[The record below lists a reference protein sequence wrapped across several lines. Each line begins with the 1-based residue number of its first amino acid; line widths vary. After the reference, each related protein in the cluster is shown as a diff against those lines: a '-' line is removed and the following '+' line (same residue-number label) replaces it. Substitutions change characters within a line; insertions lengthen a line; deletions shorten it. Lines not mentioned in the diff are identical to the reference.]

1 MSRSTHTSNVLV
13 EDELRAYPI
22 DEVVDRLGVSRSTV
36 KRMLDACELKTL
48 LPRRKGTPIR
58 ITARSLRALFEDAEA
73 RR

>member
-48 LPRRKGTPIR
+48 LPRRK
-58 ITARSLRALFEDAEA
+58 
-73 RR
+73 